1 LYYILTVPTCT
12 IVCFVRKGTVAN
24 DVQVPLLLPEM
35 KFDVTFRNHRFRY
48 S

>member
-1 LYYILTVPTCT
+1 MRCT